1 MYPNFAI
8 KQLVWSITC
17 NTSYIKF
24 KKTNKYFEC
33 ITGFTFSSVRTF
45 EQNFLANLQENF
57 KFSLS
62 IKFEKKILCMYHRCY
77 VRITAAYS
85 P

>member
-8 KQLVWSITC
+8 KQLVWSFTC

-45 EQNFLANLQENF
+45 EQTFLANLLENF
-57 KFSLS
+57 KFRLS
-62 IKFEKKILCMYHRCY
+62 IKFEKILIVVDDKGLKI
-77 VRITAAYS
+77 V
-85 P
+85 